1 MRGADRAHLTT
12 EQASRIA
19 RLAGAKRVEPFH
31 FSARYVGAGDRLLR
45 EVHGA
50 FGASPS
56 STAAAPSA
64 AVSAPRP
71 STASTH
77 LPRSRPSTAPSP
89 ISERQRVGKEG

>member
-56 STAAAPSA
+56 STAAEPTA
-64 AVSAPRP
+64 AVSASR
-71 STASTH
+71 ASTES
-77 LPRSRPSTAPSP
+77 RSE
-89 ISERQRVGKEG
+89 ERRVGKEWVRTCRLRGSPYT